1 MMLRMTAPRALM
13 AVAVLLG
20 LLSTCLAKAIH
31 VEKLHS
37 RPVIASNLS
46 REPAR
51 QSAER
56 LALVIGNSGY
66 PDADAPLSQTA
77 SDAEAL
83 ANVLRKDGFVVDVVE
98 NATHAEMTRAIDRL
112 KSRVG
117 PSSIVLFYFG
127 GYGVQSDGQDYM
139 IPVDAK
145 IWRERDVRRDGVS
158 VNHLLSELKSSGA
171 RIRLAIIDAS
181 RRNPYERRFRIYSHG
196 LAPIEATANTLVLTS
211 AAPDQVVDDRDGPR
225 SPLMTA
231 LLKEMNSSTRSIQA
245 IFEDTRAA
253 VAATTQSRQIPAVSS
268 TLIEDAN
275 LGPSRTPVSSA
286 DATHRKNRWKALFR
300 DW

>member
-20 LLSTCLAKAIH
+20 LLSTCLAKAIR

-46 REPAR
+46 HEPAR

-56 LALVIGNSGY
+56 LALVIGNSDY

-83 ANVLRKDGFVVDVVE
+83 ANVLRKDGVLVNVVE

-112 KSRVG
+112 KLRVG
-117 PSSIVLFYFG
+117 PGSIVLLYFA
-127 GYGVQSDGQDYM
+127 GYGVQSDGQNYM

-145 IWRERDVRRDGVS
+145 IWEERDVRRDGVS
-158 VNHLLSELKSSGA
+158 ADRLLSELKDSGA
-171 RIRLAIIDAS
+171 RIRLAVIDAS
-181 RRNPYERRFRIYSHG
+181 RRNPYERRFRSYSHG
-196 LAPIEATANTLVLTS
+196 LASIQATANTLVLTS
-211 AAPDQVVDDRDGPR
+211 AAPDQVVDDRDGPH
-225 SPLMTA
+225 SPMMTA
-231 LLKEMNSSTRSIQA
+231 LLKEMNSSTRSIQG

-253 VAATTQSRQIPAVSS
+253 VAATTQNRQLPAVSS
-268 TLIEDAN
+268 TLIEDVN
-275 LGPSRTPVSSA
+275 LGPALSSTPVSSA
-286 DATHRKNRWKALFR
+286 DMAPSRRG
-300 DW
+300 

>member
-1 MMLRMTAPRALM
+1 MLRMTTPRALM

-20 LLSTCLAKAIH
+20 LLSTCLAKAIR

-46 REPAR
+46 HEPAR

-66 PDADAPLSQTA
+66 KDADAPLSQTA

-112 KSRVG
+112 KLRVG
-117 PSSIVLFYFG
+117 PGSIVLLYFG
-127 GYGVQSDGQDYM
+127 GYGVQSGGQNYM

-145 IWRERDVRRDGVS
+145 IWEERDVRRDGVS
-158 VNHLLSELKSSGA
+158 ADRLLSELKDSGA
-171 RIRLAIIDAS
+171 RIRLAVIDAS
-181 RRNPYERRFRIYSHG
+181 RRNPYERRFRSYSHG
-196 LAPIEATANTLVLTS
+196 LASIQATANTLVLTS
-211 AAPDQVVDDRDGPR
+211 AAPDQVVDDRDGPH
-225 SPLMTA
+225 SPMMTA
-231 LLKEMNSSTRSIQA
+231 LLEEMNSSTRSIQG

-253 VAATTQSRQIPAVSS
+253 VAATTQNRQLPAVSS
-268 TLIEDAN
+268 TLIDDVN
-275 LGPSRTPVSSA
+275 LGPALSSTPVSTA
-286 DATHRKNRWKALFR
+286 DTAPSRRG
-300 DW
+300 

>member
-1 MMLRMTAPRALM
+1 MLRMTTPRALM

-20 LLSTCLAKAIH
+20 LLSTCLAKAIR

-46 REPAR
+46 HEPAR

-112 KSRVG
+112 KLRVG
-117 PSSIVLFYFG
+117 PGSIVLLYFG
-127 GYGVQSDGQDYM
+127 GYGVQSGGQNYM

-145 IWRERDVRRDGVS
+145 IWEERDVRRDGVS
-158 VNHLLSELKSSGA
+158 ADRLLSELKDSGA
-171 RIRLAIIDAS
+171 RIRLAVIDAS
-181 RRNPYERRFRIYSHG
+181 RRNPYERRFRSYSHG
-196 LAPIEATANTLVLTS
+196 LASIQATANALVLTS
-211 AAPDQVVDDRDGPR
+211 AAPDQVVDDRDGPH
-225 SPLMTA
+225 SPMMTA
-231 LLKEMNSSTRSIQA
+231 LLKEMNSSTRSIQG
-245 IFEDTRAA
+245 IFEDTRAE
-253 VAATTQSRQIPAVSS
+253 VTATTQNRQLPAVSS
-268 TLIEDAN
+268 TLIDDVN
-275 LGPSRTPVSSA
+275 LGPALSSTPVSSA
-286 DATHRKNRWKALFR
+286 DMAPSRRG
-300 DW
+300 